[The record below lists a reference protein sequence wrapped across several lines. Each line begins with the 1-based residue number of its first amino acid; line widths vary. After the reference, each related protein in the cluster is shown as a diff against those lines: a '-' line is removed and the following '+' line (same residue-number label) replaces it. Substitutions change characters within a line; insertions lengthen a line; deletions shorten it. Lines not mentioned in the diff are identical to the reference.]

1 MAKNSSKAEQPSV
14 ATKREPPF
22 RLACVSCDRGDYD
35 GVYRLPQNWTEIQ
48 KVQSLAE
55 SKEPVENRTSNRSL
69 FDWHTHTGYCPECQK
84 AEL

>member
-1 MAKNSSKAEQPSV
+1 MAKKSSNAKQPSA

-22 RLACVSCDRGDYD
+22 RLACVSCDRDDYD
-35 GVYRLPQNWTEIQ
+35 GVYRLPQTWTGIQ

-55 SKEPVENRTSNRSL
+55 SKEPVEEDESNRSL

-84 AEL
+84 VER